1 MMRRRQNMPPWAK
14 VLLQQLLKPPYFLEQ
29 LAAAGKGQ
37 GHSPPRT
44 DGYDSPHSG
53 TPEGKA
59 AGDPTGGPLG
69 ADRSRSRVYEA
80 RTPWRSAPQ
89 SGAGQAPALRNPTHT
104 RPPENPSAESGAE
117 GVVTATL
124 SDPALGKPSWQAI
137 LRQQGIP
144 ASLVKAYGWRVQRM
158 EAVGGVVRVVTE
170 SRTYAVK
177 RTHLSPEQ
185 IRFIHELAN
194 HVRIHGFP
202 SVPRFALTKKPKRP
216 YYSQSGRQYYAT
228 RWVVGNPSNFGRIEQ
243 VAAVARALA
252 RFHESSRGFEPDSE
266 IPVRNEFNLEE
277 LYKRRLA
284 DLRVLL
290 VEAENRKRQDR
301 FAERLCGLAPA
312 LRADGEK
319 ALNLLTASEVRAH
332 LFREEEDPCVCH
344 LDAVPDNFLYTPEHE
359 AYVLDLDLAAYAPR
373 ALDIA
378 HLLRRSLERQQ
389 WAGEVAYRCF
399 VEFDRVRTL
408 EKAEYTLVQA
418 LLTFP
423 YRAWRLAHSHF
434 RLGARAEEAAELEDY
449 ARQESQRQSFLTAF
463 ADQVQQL

>member
-14 VLLQQLLKPPYFLEQ
+14 ALLQQLLKPPYFLEQ
-29 LAAAGKGQ
+29 IAAAGKGQ
-37 GHSPPRT
+37 GHSPPHT
-44 DGYDSPHSG
+44 HDTPHSG
-53 TPEGKA
+53 APEEKA
-59 AGDPTGGPLG
+59 AGEPPGGSPLG
-69 ADRSRSRVYEA
+69 DARRRAPAHRA
-80 RTPWRSAPQ
+80 RTPWHSASP
-89 SGAGQAPALRNPTHT
+89 SVTGQAPASRNPTHT
-104 RPPENPSAESGAE
+104 RSPEAPSAETGAE
-117 GVVTATL
+117 SVVTATL
-124 SDPALGKPSWQAI
+124 SDAALGKPSWQAI

-158 EAVGGVVRVVTE
+158 EAVGSVARVVTE

-202 SVPRFALTKKPKRP
+202 SVPRFALTKKPRRP
-216 YYSQSGRQYYAT
+216 YYSHGGRQYYAT

-252 RFHESSRGFEPDSE
+252 RFHESSRGFEPASG
-266 IPVRNEFNLEE
+266 IPVRNEFALEE
-277 LYKRRLA
+277 MYRRRVG

-290 VEAENRKRQDR
+290 VEAENRSGQDR
-301 FAERLCGLAPA
+301 FAKRLCDLAPA

-319 ALNLLTASEVRAH
+319 ALNLLTAPEVRAH

-359 AYVLDLDLAAYAPR
+359 AYVIDLDLAAYAPR

-408 EKAEYTLVQA
+408 EKAEYTLIQA

-434 RLGARAEEAAELEDY
+434 RLGARAQETAELEDY
-449 ARQESQRQSFLTAF
+449 ANQESLRQPFLTSLAE
-463 ADQVQQL
+463 QIQQL